1 MAAKRASRHVI
12 RSSGRQVSAGP
23 FSTEIT
29 PPRSQCR
36 RFRSSPS
43 GNSEVME
50 LLNIYTRLLLGA
62 TMILAALCALIEQ
75 VGCAL

>member
-1 MAAKRASRHVI
+1 
-12 RSSGRQVSAGP
+12 
-23 FSTEIT
+23 
-29 PPRSQCR
+29 
-36 RFRSSPS
+36 
-43 GNSEVME
+43 ME